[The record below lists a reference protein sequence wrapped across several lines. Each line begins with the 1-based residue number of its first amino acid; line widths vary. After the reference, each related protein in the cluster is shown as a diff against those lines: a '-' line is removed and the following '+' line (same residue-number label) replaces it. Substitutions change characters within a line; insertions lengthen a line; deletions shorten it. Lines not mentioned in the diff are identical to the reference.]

1 MWGKEDI
8 QLGIRRRPD
17 FDILT
22 EKEEMRS
29 LIERIERYLNRKKLE
44 LNMRKTK
51 VIRFRRGREKRSK
64 KSWKWKRN
72 AIEEVAEFKYL
83 GYIVQRNG
91 G

>member
-29 LIERIERYLNRKKLE
+29 LIERIEIFKQKKIGI
-44 LNMRKTK
+44 KY
-51 VIRFRRGREKRSK
+51 EKDQSYK
-64 KSWKWKRN
+64 
-72 AIEEVAEFKYL
+72 I
-83 GYIVQRNG
+83 
-91 G
+91 